1 MVERRQYG
9 NSGATLP
16 VIGIGCWSY
25 GGGDYWGKQ
34 EQKDVDAVVSMALDR
49 GINYFDTA
57 EAYNDGRSE
66 EALGIALKGRRHEA
80 IIGTKVS
87 PDNTAPSVLRQHC
100 EASLRRLQTDTI
112 DIYMVHWPLVDR
124 SVEGAFITLKALQK
138 EGKVRSIGVSNFGM
152 QQLAGALA
160 TGVGIEVDQLCYN
173 LLSRAIE
180 IKLMPLC
187 ARSGIGILA
196 YSPLMQGLL
205 AGKYQ
210 SADEMP
216 PARTRTRHFRGDRA
230 GSRHGE
236 PGAEDEVFAAVAGIR
251 SIAAELNVPMAQV
264 SLAWMLSRPA
274 ITCILA
280 GIRSV
285 EQLEENI
292 ASAELRLSP
301 ELVNRLDQLTA
312 ALFGRLGSSAD
323 YYQATSSSRIR

>member
-1 MVERRQYG
+1 
-9 NSGATLP
+9 LP

-25 GGGDYWGKQ
+25 GGGDYWGAQ
-34 EQKDVDAVVSMALDR
+34 DQTDVNAVVSMALDH

-57 EAYNDGRSE
+57 EAYNEGRSE
-66 EALGIALKGRRHEA
+66 EALGMALKGRRQEA
-80 IIGTKVS
+80 IIGTKVL

-124 SVEGAFITLKALQK
+124 SVEDAFITLAALQK
-138 EGKVRSIGVSNFGM
+138 EGKVRAIGVSNFGIL
-152 QQLAGALA
+152 QLAGALA

-205 AGKYQ
+205 AGKFN

-230 GSRHGE
+230 GARHGE
-236 PGAEDEVFAAVAGIR
+236 PGAEEEVFAAVAGIR
-251 SIAAELNVPMAQV
+251 SIAAELHVPMAQV

-274 ITCILA
+274 ITCVLA
-280 GIRSV
+280 GIRTV

-292 ASAELRLSP
+292 ASAELRLTP
-301 ELVNRLDQLTA
+301 QVIDRLDQLTA
-312 ALFGRLGSSAD
+312 PLLGRLGASAD
-323 YYQATSSSRIR
+323 YYQASSNSRIR